1 MNAVKL
7 TERSIKSLPNPLEGN
22 TVTWDSELSGFAIRI
37 TRNGARS
44 FILNYRNQAGIQR
57 RLTIGRFPTLSVT
70 AARLR
75 ARELKA
81 QVELGGDPLEA
92 KRTRRGEM
100 SFGELVDLFSKRLL
114 ANQNRGYEP
123 ERLLRRDAIPWFGAR
138 AKAVDVRRRDVIRL
152 VQEKAVTAPVAANRL
167 LGAIR
172 RLYNWA
178 IEQDILEANPT
189 TLVKRPAVEKS
200 RDRVLSEDEIT
211 EFWDKLPSTRRM
223 GEAVRV
229 ALRLIL
235 LTAQRPGEI
244 CSMEWDE
251 LDLERGWWAIPRE
264 KTKGDRAHRVPLN
277 HLALE
282 VLAGWPRG
290 DGPWV
295 FPSRQGK
302 PLKVLALSQE
312 VRLNRGHFGLPRFT
326 PHDLRRTAASHLGA
340 VGVDRFILGR
350 LLNHSDREVTGIYD
364 RYSYDEQKRQAMEKW
379 SAKLCRI
386 LGREVDQEKVVSI
399 GDR

>member
-1 MNAVKL
+1 MKAVKL
-7 TERSIKSLPNPLEGN
+7 TERIIKSLPNPLGGN
-22 TVTWDSELSGFAIRI
+22 TVTWDSELSGFGIRI

-57 RLTIGRFPTLSVT
+57 RLTIGGFPTLSAT

-92 KRTRRGEM
+92 KRTRRGEV

-114 ANQNRGYEP
+114 ANQSRGYER
-123 ERLLRRDAIPWFGAR
+123 ERLLRRDAIPRFGAG
-138 AKAVDVRRRDVIRL
+138 AKAADVRRRDVIRL

-211 EFWDKLPSTRRM
+211 EFWDKLPSTTRM

-235 LTAQRPGEI
+235 LTAQRPGET

-251 LDLERGWWAIPRE
+251 LDLKRGWWAIPRE

-277 HLALE
+277 DLALE

-295 FPSRQGK
+295 FPSKRGK
-302 PLKVLALSQE
+302 PLKVLALSQA

-326 PHDLRRTAASHLGA
+326 PHDLRRTAASHLAA
-340 VGVDRFILGR
+340 VDVDRFTLGR

-364 RYSYDEQKRQAMEKW
+364 RYTYDKEKRSAMEKW
-379 SAKLCRI
+379 ATKLRRI

>member
-1 MNAVKL
+1 MKAAKL
-7 TERSIKSLPNPLEGN
+7 TERSIKSLPNPSEGN
-22 TVTWDSELSGFAIRI
+22 TVAWDSELSGFGIRI

-57 RLTIGRFPTLSVT
+57 RLTIGRFPTLSAT

-81 QVELGGDPLEA
+81 QVELGGDPLEV

-114 ANQNRGYEP
+114 ANQKRGYER
-123 ERLLRRDAIPWFGAR
+123 ERLLRRDAIPWFGTKT
-138 AKAVDVRRRDVIRL
+138 KAVDVKRRDVIHL
-152 VQEKAVTAPVAANRL
+152 VQEKAVTSPIAANRL

-189 TLVKRPAVEKS
+189 TLIKRPGDEKS
-200 RDRVLSEDEIT
+200 RDRVLSDDEIAA
-211 EFWDKLPSTRRM
+211 FWGKLPSTRRM

-235 LTAQRPGEI
+235 LTAQRPGET

-251 LDLERGWWAIPRE
+251 LDLELGWWAIPRE
-264 KTKGDRAHRVPLN
+264 KTKGDRAHHVPLN
-277 HLALE
+277 DLALE

-295 FPSRQGK
+295 FPSKRGK
-302 PLKVLALSQE
+302 PLKVLAPSQA

-364 RYSYDEQKRQAMEKW
+364 RYTYDKEKRRAMEKW
-379 SAKLCRI
+379 ATKLRRI

-399 GDR
+399 GD